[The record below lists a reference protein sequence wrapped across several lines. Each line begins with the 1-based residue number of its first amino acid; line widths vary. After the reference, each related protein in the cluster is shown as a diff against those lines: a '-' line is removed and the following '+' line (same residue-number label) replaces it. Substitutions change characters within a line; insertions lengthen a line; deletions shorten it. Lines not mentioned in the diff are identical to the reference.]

1 MNSFGKRC
9 GLVCASNPLLWQD
22 YIYLQDFAEE
32 EFIVINF
39 ASLRTCIAGKSSTP
53 AKSPWPGTDMALPCL
68 KEPDAVH
75 CYSSQIS
82 SGIHL
87 LFSALVRPSDS
98 QASYTCDQ
106 TDPYWHKQSKAPA
119 GAPTAARLHRR
130 QGIPANTAKPARG
143 LSSPYPWQTHPDQLS
158 TLVLRFWISALQLS
172 TPAVETIGLGGKPE
186 GGGKLSTDSKS
197 ICLASFVGLGNW
209 CPPLTFA
216 SAPSFSPFWPLK
228 IVSF

>member
-32 EFIVINF
+32 GFIVINF
-39 ASLRTCIAGKSSTP
+39 ANLRTCIAGKSSTP

-82 SGIHL
+82 SEIHL

-119 GAPTAARLHRR
+119 GAPRCCQAAPTAGHSGKHGEAGQRPFVPL
-130 QGIPANTAKPARG
+130 PLTDTCKPAEHAG
-143 LSSPYPWQTHPDQLS
+143 AP
-158 TLVLRFWISALQLS
+158 VLDLGTSAFYFCS
-172 TPAVETIGLGGKPE
+172 GDK
-186 GGGKLSTDSKS
+186 
-197 ICLASFVGLGNW
+197 
-209 CPPLTFA
+209 
-216 SAPSFSPFWPLK
+216 
-228 IVSF
+228 